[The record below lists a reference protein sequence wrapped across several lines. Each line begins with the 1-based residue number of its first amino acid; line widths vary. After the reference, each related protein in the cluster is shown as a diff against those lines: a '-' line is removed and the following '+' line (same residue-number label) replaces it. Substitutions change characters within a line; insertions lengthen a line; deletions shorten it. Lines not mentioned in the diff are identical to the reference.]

1 MKFRF
6 LNENDFDIY
15 ILYINKG
22 VKYFT
27 LDDHYEEGN
36 DLLEEFPSFVDKIK
50 EKSFFMIGYF
60 DDDLNGIV
68 SWNHHQLCCLS
79 INSNCDEKIVYR
91 LLDKVKQLI
100 CGQLYVISSKENYDF
115 YVDND
120 FKVVDSKDSQYNM
133 VYQSNRNYDFQSYD
147 EVHEFIMSLKQRV
160 YALDH
165 FKNFMNDFCDIQ
177 NRLKI
182 IHIGGTNGKGSTTNY
197 IREVLQLAG
206 YKIGTFTS
214 PALVS
219 RLDVM
224 RVNDH
229 SILEDEILK
238 YSNQYMEI
246 CLKYDLSMFEIE
258 VFIAI
263 MYFIDKEVD
272 YAIFEVGLGGELD
285 ATNIVNPMVS
295 VNTNIGLDHTDYLG
309 DTYVQIARTKGG
321 IIKEN
326 TAFITGEKKKECLD
340 VFKEICDKH
349 HSSLILTKEISCI
362 QYNLDTVSFC
372 YDDCEY
378 CLMTGAN
385 YQCYNAVLA
394 IEVLRYLK
402 DNHKVNYS
410 DNDLKKGLYQ
420 AKWKGRFEV
429 IRKDPLIIIDGA
441 HNKEG
446 MDAFCNAAQ
455 KYSNIKIIFSALRD
469 KDTHGMI
476 EKLLELSDDLT
487 ICEFNHY
494 RAQKAELLAENFPVK
509 IEKDW
514 QKAIDNAID
523 FKGVLFI
530 TGSLYFIA
538 LVRPYLL
545 QKLGNVKF

>member
-15 ILYINKG
+15 ISYINKG

-229 SILEDEILK
+229 SIL
-238 YSNQYMEI
+238 
-246 CLKYDLSMFEIE
+246 
-258 VFIAI
+258 
-263 MYFIDKEVD
+263 
-272 YAIFEVGLGGELD
+272 
-285 ATNIVNPMVS
+285 
-295 VNTNIGLDHTDYLG
+295 
-309 DTYVQIARTKGG
+309 
-321 IIKEN
+321 
-326 TAFITGEKKKECLD
+326 
-340 VFKEICDKH
+340 
-349 HSSLILTKEISCI
+349 
-362 QYNLDTVSFC
+362 
-372 YDDCEY
+372 
-378 CLMTGAN
+378 
-385 YQCYNAVLA
+385 
-394 IEVLRYLK
+394 
-402 DNHKVNYS
+402 
-410 DNDLKKGLYQ
+410 
-420 AKWKGRFEV
+420 
-429 IRKDPLIIIDGA
+429 
-441 HNKEG
+441 
-446 MDAFCNAAQ
+446 
-455 KYSNIKIIFSALRD
+455 
-469 KDTHGMI
+469 
-476 EKLLELSDDLT
+476 
-487 ICEFNHY
+487 
-494 RAQKAELLAENFPVK
+494 
-509 IEKDW
+509 
-514 QKAIDNAID
+514 
-523 FKGVLFI
+523 
-530 TGSLYFIA
+530 
-538 LVRPYLL
+538 
-545 QKLGNVKF
+545 